1 MIQVVGSD
9 QMPLQIVFATEMSG
23 TDGTG
28 KGGLW
33 HQMDG
38 SKVSS
43 GRADG
48 GKERAALQT
57 LDFTAATDISSFTRR
72 KFCQVGINLTDTTCN
87 NLATLEM

>member
-9 QMPLQIVFATEMSG
+9 QMPFQIIFATEMSG
-23 TDGTG
+23 TDGAG

-33 HQMDG
+33 HHMDG
-38 SKVSS
+38 SEVSS

-57 LDFTAATDISSFTRR
+57 LDFTAADISSFTRR
-72 KFCQVGINLTDTTCN
+72 KICQVGINLTDTTCN